1 MSRRPLRFERDFRQ
15 ALVEVCAR
23 MYSRGTIVALDG
35 NVSCR
40 LPHGTFLT
48 TPKGVCKGDLAPE
61 MLVIVDAKGKSV
73 SGGEPT
79 SELKLHLEVYKQR
92 PDVEAVVH
100 GHPPLATAFSVAG
113 VPLAGCIIPEVVLTL
128 GEQIPVAAY
137 GTPSTEEL
145 PQSISELVK
154 HHDAILLDR
163 HGSVTVGK
171 TVWDAYFKLEKLEY
185 AAQVTLTSKQL
196 TGRVRTLDPGELGRL
211 YETHGVT
218 EASPAFPS
226 AGAGKHPGTFATP
239 AEVRGCTDCGL
250 CEKGRYQ
257 PIMG

>member
-1 MSRRPLRFERDFRQ
+1 MPGAPLRFERDFRT
-15 ALVEVCAR
+15 ALVEVCRR
-23 MYSRGTIVALDG
+23 MYARGTIVAMDG

-40 LPHGTFLT
+40 LPNGKFLT
-48 TPKGVCKGDLAPE
+48 TPKGVCKGDLVPE
-61 MLVIVDAKGKSV
+61 MLVVVDAKGKSV

-79 SELKLHLEVYKQR
+79 SELKLHLEVYRQR

-100 GHPPLATAFSVAG
+100 AHPPLATAFSVAG

-128 GEQIPVAAY
+128 GETIPVAPY

-145 PQSISELVK
+145 PDSITELIK
-154 HHDAILLDR
+154 GHDAVILDR

-171 TVWDAYFKLEKLEY
+171 TIWEAYFKLEKLEY
-185 AAQVTLTSKQL
+185 AAQVTLASRQL
-196 TGRVRTLDPGELGRL
+196 SGRVRTLNQAELTRL

-218 EASPAFPS
+218 EATPSMPS
-226 AGAGKHPGTFATP
+226 AGKADGAFETASQVK
-239 AEVRGCTDCGL
+239 GCTDCGL
-250 CEKGRYQ
+250 CEKGRYR